1 VTPMQMAAA
10 YGAIANGGMLR
21 PPHLVGAV
29 DGRPVAP
36 PKGKRVISAGTSRK
50 LREMLEGAFA
60 PGGTASEVSIKN
72 YVLAGKT
79 GTANKI
85 DPQTGEYS
93 KSRYIASFIGFAP
106 ALKPRLLIGVVV
118 DEPNGA
124 IYGGQVAA
132 PAFERIA
139 SFALPNLRIAPG

>member
-1 VTPMQMAAA
+1 
-10 YGAIANGGMLR
+10 
-21 PPHLVGAV
+21 
-29 DGRPVAP
+29 
-36 PKGKRVISAGTSRK
+36 
-50 LREMLEGAFA
+50 MLEGAFA

-85 DPQTGEYS
+85 DPRTGEYS

-139 SFALPNLRIAPG
+139 SFALPNLRIPPG